1 MWVETVCAL
10 VALIIVIGATVWTLR
25 LEARDDEQ
33 DD

>member
-10 VALIIVIGATVWTLR
+10 VAIIIVIGAAIWTLR
-25 LEARDDEQ
+25 LEAKNDEQ